1 MPVVVT
7 ASCSGKV
14 NLRPSENSINQAQSA
29 SAFGAPTADTR
40 PASHIA
46 YRRDIDGLRA
56 IAVGFVLIFHA
67 FPRFLPGGF
76 VGVDIFFVISGFLI
90 TKVILADLERD
101 RFSIANFYVRRVRRI
116 FPALLVVLLAC
127 LAFGWKTLLAE
138 DLSGLAKHVFGGAI
152 FSSNLFLWHEV
163 GYFDKASETKP
174 LLHLWSLGIEEQF
187 YVAWPLLLW
196 FAWRRNVAPIVL
208 VSVVAVASF
217 AINAIGLTGHPTAT
231 FYSPLSR
238 AWELLAGAALT
249 QIPTRAA
256 VGTRK
261 IASSHASGD
270 GSAWPTLMS
279 LGGIAL
285 IIFSAT
291 ILDSSRPFPGWWA
304 LPPVLGSCLLISAG
318 PTAWFNRIVLSSR
331 SFVAIG
337 LISYPLYL
345 WHWPLLTLVRNALP
359 GGDSL
364 FGRLS
369 LLLASLVLAW
379 ATYQLIEKP
388 FRYGKRVRPK
398 VFALSTAMAG
408 VAGVAAIM
416 VAHAGFP
423 SRYPEI
429 IQKATEYDLA
439 GYRTALRDKQCF
451 MEPGQDASQFL
462 PSCVDAG
469 TKPLWLLWGDSGA
482 GVLYPG
488 FRRFA
493 DESKAFRLA
502 QFTSSACPPILQ
514 NQAKI
519 NPLCNA
525 TNDWVLEKVRAL
537 KPDTVVLSAIWG
549 EYDISRLAGTLAA
562 IRQTGVRRIILL
574 GPAPTWKDTP
584 SHIVFANWQADPLH
598 RVPPARL
605 NYREYG
611 LGQDAA
617 PGATDV
623 RASSAE
629 ARVRKI
635 AADSGASYISI
646 FDQLCN
652 DNGCLM
658 RQSDKSGDS
667 FYLDIVHLNPRGSDF
682 VIRSISGQLE
692 NAAAAAP

>member
-1 MPVVVT
+1 
-7 ASCSGKV
+7 
-14 NLRPSENSINQAQSA
+14 
-29 SAFGAPTADTR
+29 
-40 PASHIA
+40 
-46 YRRDIDGLRA
+46 
-56 IAVGFVLIFHA
+56 
-67 FPRFLPGGF
+67 
-76 VGVDIFFVISGFLI
+76 
-90 TKVILADLERD
+90 
-101 RFSIANFYVRRVRRI
+101 VRRVRRI
-116 FPALLVVLLAC
+116 FPALLIVLLAC

-163 GYFDKASETKP
+163 GYFDKASESKP

-196 FAWRRNVAPIVL
+196 FAWRRRVAPVVL

-217 AINAIGLTGHPTAT
+217 AINVIGLNAHPTAT
-231 FYSPLSR
+231 FYSPLAR

-249 QIPTRAA
+249 QMPTWWAR
-256 VGTRK
+256 VGARK
-261 IASSHASGD
+261 GASSPVSVG
-270 GSAWPTLMS
+270 GTAWPTLMS

-285 IIFSAT
+285 IIFSA
-291 ILDSSRPFPGWWA
+291 IVLDTSRPFPGWWA
-304 LPPVLGSCLLISAG
+304 LLPVLGSCLLISAG
-318 PTAWFNRIVLSSR
+318 PNAWFNRIVLSSR
-331 SFVAIG
+331 PFVAIG

-345 WHWPLLTLVRNALP
+345 WHWPLLTLMRNALP

-364 FGRLS
+364 VGRLS
-369 LLLASLVLAW
+369 LLLASLLLAW

-388 FRYGKRVRPK
+388 FRYGKRVKAK
-398 VFALSTAMAG
+398 VFALSTAMVA
-408 VAGVAAIM
+408 VAGVAAIT
-416 VAHAGFP
+416 VQHAGFP

-429 IQKATEYDLA
+429 IQKATEYDLT
-439 GYRTALRDKQCF
+439 GYRAALRDKQCF

-482 GVLYPG
+482 AVLYPG
-488 FRRFA
+488 LRRFA

-525 TNDWVLEKVRAL
+525 TNDWTLEKVRAL
-537 KPDTVVLSAIWG
+537 KPDTVLLSAIWG
-549 EYDISRLAGTLAA
+549 EYDISRLANTITA

-584 SHIVFANWQADPLH
+584 SHIVFANWQEDPLH

-605 NYREYG
+605 NYRQYG

-617 PGATDV
+617 QGATDV

-629 ARVRKI
+629 PRVRQI
-635 AADSGASYISI
+635 ANQFGASYISI

-652 DNGCLM
+652 SDGCLM

-682 VIRSISGQLE
+682 VIRSISRQLE
-692 NAAAAAP
+692 SANGAAP